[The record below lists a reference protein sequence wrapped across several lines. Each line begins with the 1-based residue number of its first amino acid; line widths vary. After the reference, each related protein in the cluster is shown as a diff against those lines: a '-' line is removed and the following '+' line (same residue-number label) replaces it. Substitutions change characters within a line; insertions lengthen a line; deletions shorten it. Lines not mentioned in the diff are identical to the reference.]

1 MAEEPEVY
9 ATVDDLKKR
18 WPDFPIGAEAHAKTL
33 LEDAS
38 VMVRA
43 KAPDVS
49 TVEPGIL
56 RIIVCDMVKTVLQ
69 SPGDGANVSSLNM
82 TAGPFSQQVSY
93 RDSSD
98 LFITSK
104 HAGLLGC
111 GRQRAFT
118 VRLGGVDDA
127 P

>member
-1 MAEEPEVY
+1 MADEPEVY

-18 WPDFPIGAEAHAKTL
+18 WPDFPLGAEDHAEVL

-38 VMVRA
+38 AMVRA
-43 KAPDVS
+43 RAPDVAN
-49 TVEPGIL
+49 VDPGIL
-56 RIIVCDMVKTVLQ
+56 RIVVCDMVKTVLQ
-69 SPGDGANVSSLNM
+69 SPGDGANVSALNL

-104 HAGLLGC
+104 HAGMLGC

-118 VRLGGVDDA
+118 VRMGGTNAD

>member
-18 WPDFPIGAEAHAKTL
+18 WPDFPIGAEAQAETL
-33 LEDAS
+33 IEDAS